1 MSNEKI
7 RPPTTSNNIRSPKLK
22 WHNSRIRVEFKG
34 SCVKQVK
41 VTFTPNNVVNLFIVY
56 ELDRWSKDLNAD
68 LTLKDFLFGAV
79 KFTKNAVPDKYS
91 YSRYSIG
98 FDSRSHFLYRGF
110 HWGKNFVFFGVDNS
124 SWAHTDNKKKD
135 MIVLGEGPP
144 QELDGTTIRADAT
157 NILLIFQ
164 DHKENLVLDFIIIE
178 GTVFFLLVTQKYINP
193 MQKTLQ

>member
-98 FDSRSHFLYRGF
+98 FDSRSHFLYRKIYQSNA
-110 HWGKNFVFFGVDNS
+110 KNSAIEPYALCLGNISKDFTANDMKKNSIKWICVRFFC
-124 SWAHTDNKKKD
+124 
-135 MIVLGEGPP
+135 
-144 QELDGTTIRADAT
+144 
-157 NILLIFQ
+157 
-164 DHKENLVLDFIIIE
+164 
-178 GTVFFLLVTQKYINP
+178 
-193 MQKTLQ
+193 